1 MVEQDEDDR
10 APPRGDRHH
19 DDLLHPVSN
28 EAAVQPAAHIEE
40 ARTIELITIRG
51 RLD

>member
-1 MVEQDEDDR
+1 MIEHH
-10 APPRGDRHH
+10 RGVIAIMTTFYT
-19 DDLLHPVSN
+19 PVSN